1 MRMKACVV
9 AILTVFG
16 IAAAF
21 GADPVLIGTWLG
33 KSEIPGAGIDDFILV
48 FAKAEGGLT
57 GNITDTL
64 GMIEKETKLSEIKP
78 GANKTVTFQFPL
90 VDGMMIFCSLAFE
103 QEKMTGTWQS
113 PGGNTG
119 KLEFVRKK

>member
-1 MRMKACVV
+1 MRLNAYIV
-9 AILTVFG
+9 AILTVVSF
-16 IAAAF
+16 AVAY
-21 GADPVLIGTWLG
+21 GADPVVIGTWLG
-33 KSEIPGAGIDDFILV
+33 KSEIPGQGIDDFILV

-64 GMIEKETKLSEIKP
+64 GVIEKETKLSEIKL
-78 GANKTVTFQFPL
+78 GTNKTVTFQFPL
-90 VDGMMIFCSLAFE
+90 VDGMIIFCSLGIE
-103 QEKMTGTWQS
+103 REKMTGTWQN

>member
-1 MRMKACVV
+1 MRMKACIV
-9 AILTVFG
+9 AILTVFSF
-16 IAAAF
+16 AAAF
-21 GADPVLIGTWLG
+21 DADPVIIGTWLG
-33 KSEIPGAGIDDFILV
+33 KSEIPGQGIDDFILV

-64 GMIEKETKLSEIKP
+64 GIIEKETKLSEIKVS
-78 GANKTVTFQFPL
+78 ANESVTFQFPL

-103 QEKMTGTWQS
+103 QDKMTGTWQS